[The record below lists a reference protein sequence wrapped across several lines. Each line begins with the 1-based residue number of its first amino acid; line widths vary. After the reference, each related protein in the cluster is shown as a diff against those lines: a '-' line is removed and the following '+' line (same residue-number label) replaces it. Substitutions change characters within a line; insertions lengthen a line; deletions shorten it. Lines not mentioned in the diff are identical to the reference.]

1 MRKTIIGLGIGVA
14 AIIVIVAAALFL
26 VDVNRYR
33 GAVQAQLERQLGRSV
48 TLGKMHLGILP
59 LRLQVE
65 NAVIAE
71 DPAFASQTPFIRAD
85 NLDVSVGVSS
95 LMGGDV
101 NVHSLEL
108 QRPTVQLIRNK
119 RGEWNFSTLGGKG
132 PDASNPRSSKDG
144 SARGFALEHI
154 AIHDGRLSLNG
165 FAIDHIDMTSGI
177 KNTNGV
183 LTIDDTK
190 VRLGQTP
197 IDVAGSITTNTTP
210 AQLNLT
216 MKTGNVPI
224 DDIAHLASALGIAF
238 APGTNVNGKVQADLK
253 MTGSAANPVLT
264 GTIAG
269 RDVKVSGKDV
279 PQPVEVKAIDVAI
292 SPDEIRSNDFTAT
305 SGKTNVA
312 SRFEV
317 KQYMS
322 SSPSM
327 DLTLRAPNA
336 TLPEIQSIA
345 RAYGIKGLDQVKG
358 NGNLNLDMRAAGPL
372 QSFSSEHVMR
382 AINGNM
388 DLNFDDVRISGFDLT
403 HELGAIGGFL
413 GASSSG
419 NDKVT
424 DIIKL
429 AGHIAVAN
437 GIAHT
442 DDLKAQMAIGNL
454 SAVGTGDLAT
464 EALNVKLT
472 AVLAKAF
479 ADKVGGGN
487 IAGYMKTVFGN
498 AGGEM
503 TIPVLV
509 TGTFKQPRFSPDTQ
523 SIVQLQKQK
532 LIPGLQPGQKPQDT
546 VKGILGGLLGGKK

>member
-1 MRKTIIGLGIGVA
+1 MRKTLIGLGIGFA
-14 AIIVIVAAALFL
+14 AIVVIIVAALFL

-33 GAVQAQLERQLGRSV
+33 GVVQAQLERQLGRSV
-48 TLGKMHLGILP
+48 TLGRMHLGFLP

-65 NAVIAE
+65 NPVIAE
-71 DPAFASQTPFIRAD
+71 DPALGSQSPFIRAD
-85 NLDVSVGVSS
+85 NLDVRVGLAS
-95 LMGGDV
+95 LTGGNINV
-101 NVHSLEL
+101 NSLEL

-132 PDASNPRSSKDG
+132 SDASSTRSSNDG
-144 SARGFALEHI
+144 SAHGFALEHI
-154 AIHDGRLSLNG
+154 AIHDGRMSVNG

-177 KNTNGV
+177 KNANGV

-190 VRLGQTP
+190 LRLNQTP
-197 IDVAGSITTNTTP
+197 IDVAGTIATNTTP
-210 AQLNLT
+210 AKLNLT
-216 MKTGNVPI
+216 MKTGSVPI

-253 MTGSAANPVLT
+253 VTGSAASPVMT

-269 RDVKVSGKDV
+269 RDVRVSGKDV
-279 PQPVEVKAIDVAI
+279 PQPVEVKAIDVAV
-292 SPDEIRSNDFTAT
+292 SPEEIRSNDFTAT

-312 SRFEV
+312 SRFVV

-322 SSPSM
+322 ASPSM
-327 DLTLRAPNA
+327 DLTMHAPNA

-345 RAYGIKGLDQVKG
+345 RAYGIKGLDQVNG

-382 AINGNM
+382 AINGKT
-388 DLNFDDVRISGFDLT
+388 DLNFDNVRISGFDLA

-413 GASSSG
+413 GATSSG

-424 DIIKL
+424 EIIKL

-437 GIAHT
+437 GIART
-442 DDLKAQMAIGNL
+442 DDLQAQMAIGNV

-464 EALNVKLT
+464 EALNLKLT
-472 AVLAKAF
+472 AVLSKAF

-509 TGTFKQPRFSPDTQ
+509 TGTFKQPRFSPDAQ

-532 LIPGLQPGQKPQDT
+532 LIPGIQQGQKPQDA
-546 VKGILGGLLGGKK
+546 VKGILGGLFGGKK

>member
-1 MRKTIIGLGIGVA
+1 MRKLIIGLGIGVA
-14 AIIVIVAAALFL
+14 AIIVIAAAALFL

-48 TLGKMHLGILP
+48 TLGQMHLGILP

-65 NAVIAE
+65 NPVIAE
-71 DPAFASQTPFIRAD
+71 DPAVASQSPFIRAD
-85 NLDVSVGVSS
+85 KLDVRVGLAS
-95 LMGGDV
+95 LTGGNV

-108 QRPTVQLIRNK
+108 ERPVVQLIRNK
-119 RGEWNFSTLGGKG
+119 RGEWNFSTLGGKS
-132 PDASNPRSSKDG
+132 PDTNTRSSNDG

-154 AIHDGRLSLNG
+154 AIHDGRLSVNG

-177 KNTNGV
+177 KNANGV

-197 IDVAGSITTNTTP
+197 IDVAGTITTNTTP

-216 MKTGNVPI
+216 MKTGSVPI

-238 APGTNVNGKVQADLK
+238 APGTNVNGKAQADLK
-253 MTGSAANPVLT
+253 VTGSAASPVMT

-269 RDVKVSGKDV
+269 RDVRVSGKDV
-279 PQPVEVKAIDVAI
+279 PQPVEVKAIDVTLT
-292 SPDEIRSNDFTAT
+292 PEEIRSNDFTAT

-312 SRFEV
+312 SHFAV

-358 NGNLNLDMRAAGPL
+358 NGNLNLDMHAAGPL
-372 QSFSSEHVMR
+372 QSFTSEHVMR

-388 DLNFDDVRISGFDLT
+388 DLNFDDVRISGFDLG

-429 AGHIAVAN
+429 AGHVAVAN

-442 DDLKAQMAIGNL
+442 DDLKAQMNMGNV

-464 EALNVKLT
+464 EALNLKLT
-472 AVLAKAF
+472 AVLSKAF

-498 AGGEM
+498 TGGEM

-532 LIPGLQPGQKPQDT
+532 LIPGLQQGQKPQDT
-546 VKGILGGLLGGKK
+546 VKGILGGLFGGKK